1 MMPFAGYKDF
11 ADCVQKQI
19 AKGKDKE
26 SASKIC
32 GSVKSKTE
40 VLDTKTLEADIMK
53 LEIEKDTFIMEITKS
68 LIKKMAGK
76 LEAKTSPNLDD
87 VRTLQ
92 DLVWMYRSE
101 KRDNE
106 PKMI

>member
-1 MMPFAGYKDF
+1 MPFAGYKDF

-19 AKGKDKE
+19 AKKKDKA
-26 SASKIC
+26 SADKIC
-32 GSVKSKTE
+32 GSIKHKVE
-40 VLDTKTLEADIMK
+40 DTKQLEADILK
-53 LEIEKDTFIMEITKS
+53 LEIQKDTFIMELTKS
-68 LIKKMAGK
+68 LIKKVASK
-76 LEAKTSPNLDD
+76 LENKTSPSVDD

-106 PKMI
+106 PKMV